1 MKKKIRRLILWTLV
15 VLVSAAIFCFSAQPA
30 SESAALSGEVT
41 GGLYR
46 VLQRIFPDLR
56 FSDWETAVAVV
67 RKLAHLFLYFSLSI
81 AAFFALDT
89 DVAPR
94 KKAAL
99 FSFAFCVLY
108 AVGDEVHQ
116 AFVPGR
122 AMLVTDVFIDSFGA
136 LLGLLSSFLCL
147 GFLSRRANKKR

>member
-41 GGLYR
+41 GGLYS
-46 VLQRIFPDLR
+46 VLRRFFPDLR

-67 RKLAHLFLYFSLSI
+67 RKLAHLFLYFSLAVFS
-81 AAFFALDT
+81 FFAFDT
-89 DVAPR
+89 DVSPR
-94 KKAAL
+94 GRAAL
-99 FSFAFCVLY
+99 FAFLFCVLF
-108 AVGDEVHQ
+108 AASDEVHQ

-122 AMLVTDVFIDSFGA
+122 AMLVADVFIDSFGA

-147 GFLSRRANKKR
+147 RLLSRRARRTR